1 MRWRD
6 LDGDVW
12 HMPREPRE
20 KGNGGDLKLPPL
32 ALEIIDAQPKLAGD
46 DRIFWMFRNET
57 SSLAEPKSR
66 LDKNSGVVGWTLHDM
81 RRSARSLMSRAGV
94 PSEHAERV
102 LGHVIPGIEQIYD
115 RHEYFEEK
123 AIALEKLAA
132 LIEDIVHGKPGGRV
146 VRFPQA
152 AAQP

>member
-1 MRWRD
+1 VQLLLLTAQRRGALARMRWRD

-46 DRIFWMFRNET
+46 DRIFWMFRNGNVVA
-57 SSLAEPKSR
+57 LQSR
-66 LDKNSGVVGWTLHDM
+66 SRGWIKTPALSVGTLHDM

-94 PSEHAERV
+94 P
-102 LGHVIPGIEQIYD
+102 
-115 RHEYFEEK
+115 K
-123 AIALEKLAA
+123 
-132 LIEDIVHGKPGGRV
+132 
-146 VRFPQA
+146 
-152 AAQP
+152 